1 MILIFGALLGFISVA
16 FGAYAEHGLSK
27 IVTDENFRFLM
38 TAVRYNQVNSV
49 VTVVIGL
56 ALLDGKKYS
65 NLRMLKFSGLL
76 FILGTA
82 LFSFSIY
89 LSVSLNVPA
98 LVKITP
104 LGGMTT
110 MAAWFLL
117 LVTGVFGIKKL

>member
-27 IVTDENFRFLM
+27 IVTDEIFRFLM
-38 TAVRYNQVNSV
+38 TAARYNQVNAV

-65 NLRMLKFSGLL
+65 NLCILKFSGLL
-76 FILGTA
+76 FVLGTV

-89 LSVSLNVPA
+89 LSVSLDFPA

-104 LGGMTT
+104 LGGMTI